1 MFKKYQRIV
10 DLLWNLERKGLYGEE
25 MIELKESI
33 EKLQTELEDDLK
45 QMGLIK

>member
-25 MIELKESI
+25 IIELKEQI
-33 EKLQTELEDDLK
+33 EKLQAELDDELK
-45 QMGLIK
+45 QMDLIK